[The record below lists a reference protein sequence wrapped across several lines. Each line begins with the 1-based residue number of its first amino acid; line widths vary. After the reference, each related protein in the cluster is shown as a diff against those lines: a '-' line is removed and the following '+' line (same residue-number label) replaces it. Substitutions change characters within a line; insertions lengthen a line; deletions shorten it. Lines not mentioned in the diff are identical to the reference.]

1 MPQFRNRETLGEIT
15 NMDKRNAIVNFIT
28 QELAVGN
35 GDVELGYEDDLLLSG
50 LVSSLDIMRLVAFV
64 EAEYGITIPA
74 EDIVIEH
81 FETVDAI
88 HNYVSA

>member
-1 MPQFRNRETLGEIT
+1 MNKRDSIIT
-15 NMDKRNAIVNFIT
+15 FIKD
-28 QELAVGN
+28 ELAISAN
-35 GDVELGYEDDLLLSG
+35 DVELGYEDDLLLSG

-64 EAEYGITIPA
+64 EETYGTSIPA

-88 HNYVSA
+88 HNYAQTRVTQ

>member
-1 MPQFRNRETLGEIT
+1 
-15 NMDKRNAIVNFIT
+15 MDKRNAIVNFIT
-28 QELAVGN
+28 KELAVGSA
-35 GDVELGYEDDLLLSG
+35 DIELGYEDDLLLSG

-64 EAEYGITIPA
+64 ESEYGVTIPA